1 MIFKIYIFKYSMN
14 ILKILQALLFLIGG
28 CLFLA
33 GAIAVLLNANIKV
46 YGWIYLTCALFYIFA
61 SLLDLYTSIFTK
73 K

>member
-1 MIFKIYIFKYSMN
+1 MDYLNYFLLFLMYILEIIRS
-14 ILKILQALLFLIGG
+14 LLFLIGG

-61 SLLDLYTSIFTK
+61 SLVDLYISIFNRK
-73 K
+73 